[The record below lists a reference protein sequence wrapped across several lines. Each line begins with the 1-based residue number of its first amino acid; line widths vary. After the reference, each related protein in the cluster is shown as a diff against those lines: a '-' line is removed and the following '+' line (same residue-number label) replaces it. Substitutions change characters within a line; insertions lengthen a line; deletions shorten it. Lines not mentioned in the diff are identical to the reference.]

1 MTDNTNTNM
10 TEKDLTKLANRIVS
24 KMMHLKTMEQWFEHV
39 RDTNMAEDQDFYAL
53 NISEEYEAMGDLA
66 KLITLL
72 NLYTGD
78 EEYEKC
84 IILKRRIDTVNKIL
98 DKYGDYF
105 NKVKAKAKVIKLVD
119 RVDIHT
125 KDENDNSFFS
135 KELDKLRNSLS
146 KEEMRQ
152 FYEVAYA
159 THLKEKQ
166 QKEETRQ
173 LIKLKHEKK
182 NETQ

>member
-1 MTDNTNTNM
+1 MTDNNNTNM

-24 KMMHLKTMEQWFEHV
+24 KMMHLKTMEQWFDHV

-72 NLYTGD
+72 NLYTED

-98 DKYGDYF
+98 DKY
-105 NKVKAKAKVIKLVD
+105 
-119 RVDIHT
+119 
-125 KDENDNSFFS
+125 
-135 KELDKLRNSLS
+135 
-146 KEEMRQ
+146 
-152 FYEVAYA
+152 
-159 THLKEKQ
+159 
-166 QKEETRQ
+166 
-173 LIKLKHEKK
+173 
-182 NETQ
+182 NET